1 MNEILQ
7 QDIAPAIPV
16 EDQFREIK
24 ALGARAKV
32 AQQAN
37 LDVYLAAADAI
48 PNIKLEIGR
57 LREVTFRAVGEGTGK
72 ARDLDRFD
80 EYYYHLFLWDRAAHQ
95 IAGAYRSG

>member
-37 LDVYLAAADAI
+37 LD
-48 PNIKLEIGR
+48 
-57 LREVTFRAVGEGTGK
+57 AVK
-72 ARDLDRFD
+72 
-80 EYYYHLFLWDRAAHQ
+80 
-95 IAGAYRSG
+95 